1 MSNLLCNV
9 LKISGGKMPPL
20 VAHLHWA
27 IRYRR
32 KVKKKLHEFLL
43 HPAELVVTCNSW
55 CNGFQEI
62 MWSGNRL
69 ILPGLDWLKW
79 FLDRNMQMRTN
90 GLVSAAQSTRTSPG
104 KRVTLSLMK
113 STASFEKS
121 AWMWSRVDEICTYL
135 KPARFVKCKA
145 ELISRVDLCETV
157 WNQTYCFL
165 IFSATFW
172 QKNRHIRY
180 ILLVC
185 SRFFVTLL
193 TAKTFKKAQ
202 LFYLN
207 TEMVVNQ
214 GFS

>member
-9 LKISGGKMPPL
+9 LKISGDGGECPKCLPL

-32 KVKKKLHEFLL
+32 EVKKNLLRQFLS

-79 FLDRNMQMRTN
+79 FLDRKMQMRTN
-90 GLVSAAQSTRTSPG
+90 GLVSAAQSTRTSPS
-104 KRVTLSLMK
+104 KRETSSLLK
-113 STASFEKS
+113 SAASFKKS
-121 AWMWSRVDEICTYL
+121 DWKWSRVDAIRTCL
-135 KPARFVKCKA
+135 KPARFEKCKA

-157 WNQTYCFL
+157 WNQTYCYLQFL
-165 IFSATFW
+165 SAILRR
-172 QKNRHIRY
+172 KKRHVEY
-180 ILLVC
+180 ILVVC
-185 SRFFVTLL
+185 SRFFVMFDL
-193 TAKTFKKAQ
+193 ADRKDI
-202 LFYLN
+202 
-207 TEMVVNQ
+207 
-214 GFS
+214 

>member
-1 MSNLLCNV
+1 MFW
-9 LKISGGKMPPL
+9 KFRGGKCPHL

-79 FLDRNMQMRTN
+79 FLDRKMQMRTN
-90 GLVSAAQSTRTSPG
+90 DLVSAAQSTRTSPS
-104 KRVTLSLMK
+104 KRETSSLMK
-113 STASFEKS
+113 STASFELS
-121 AWMWSRVDEICTYL
+121 AWKWSRVDAICTYL

-165 IFSATFW
+165 QFFSAMLCRKKTPYW
-172 QKNRHIRY
+172 VYPGSVLPVSRNVWPCWPQRHLRNHNYFIWIPRW
-180 ILLVC
+180 
-185 SRFFVTLL
+185 S
-193 TAKTFKKAQ
+193 
-202 LFYLN
+202 
-207 TEMVVNQ
+207 
-214 GFS
+214 